1 VNANPLFLINS
12 PSLATRKIQLL
23 IIIAITALNRSTHHH
38 YRRNIDCKATTMPPA
53 QKYKGRDEH
62 QLFVKHVP
70 ADTAKYALP
79 DLFAPYNPRSV
90 RNLYPD
96 SYDTT
101 VVLSFSTH
109 DEASRAYED
118 TNGLRIDNTVLHVEM
133 WSEQRTT
140 RPLAVTEGYEAG
152 QSRKPISKPATTRYQ
167 TPVEIIERTD
177 TPVSDTG
184 SNHLKPGDGAT
195 WAQVVR
201 PKQPLPATVTD
212 RPAISP
218 VLPTVTDKAFLGRTA
233 ASPQIQVNAEPEGLA
248 WSGLPAKSPTCVTED
263 PGYGEGDTTDGVS
276 YGVVYT
282 FKDRQ
287 DKEPIVT
294 RAHLTAVPPGSYSA
308 WDSTNTS
315 DRISHAHCRN
325 CGFCRARLRRP
336 DLNQ

>member
-1 VNANPLFLINS
+1 
-12 PSLATRKIQLL
+12 
-23 IIIAITALNRSTHHH
+23 
-38 YRRNIDCKATTMPPA
+38 MPPA

-109 DEASRAYED
+109 DEASCAYED
-118 TNGLRIDNTVLHVEM
+118 TNGLRIDNTVLYVEM

-140 RPLAVTEGYEAG
+140 RPLGSAEGYEAG
-152 QSRKPISKPATTRYQ
+152 QSRKPILKPTTTRCQ
-167 TPVEIIERTD
+167 TPIEIIERTD

-184 SNHLKPGDGAT
+184 STRLKPRDGTT
-195 WAQVVR
+195 WAQVAG
-201 PKQPLPATVTD
+201 PKQPLPTAVTD
-212 RPAISP
+212 RPATSSILFNIADNARSSH
-218 VLPTVTDKAFLGRTA
+218 TVE
-233 ASPQIQVNAEPEGLA
+233 SPQPQVKAETMEP
-248 WSGLPAKSPTCVTED
+248 STCVTED
-263 PGYGEGDTTDGVS
+263 PFHGEGDTTEGDS
-276 YGVVYT
+276 YGMVYT
-282 FKDRQ
+282 LKDPQ
-287 DKEPIVT
+287 DEEPVLT
-294 RAHLTAVPPGSYSA
+294 RAHLTAKPPEYHNA

-315 DRISHAHCRN
+315 YRISHAHCRN
-325 CGFCRARLRRP
+325 CGFCQARLRRS